1 MKKKDEV
8 EKLSDQ
14 MCKAISTALEYGS
27 KLSQGN
33 HLPDPFYPL
42 TVVVEKLYSKG
53 IENLYK
59 LIQLDVRKEFNDLLN
74 EIKYDLF
81 LERNDYD
88 VKKVYERIDAYQRRY
103 NNDNKSN

>member
-1 MKKKDEV
+1 MEQQDET
-8 EKLSDQ
+8 EKLSTQ
-14 MCKAISTALEYGS
+14 MYKAINKALECGS

-42 TVVVEKLYSKG
+42 TVLVEKLYSKG

-74 EIKYDLF
+74 QIKDDLF
-81 LERNDYD
+81 LERDNYD
-88 VKKVYERIDAYQRRY
+88 VKKVLERIEAYQRKY
-103 NNDNKSN
+103 NDVEQH

>member
-1 MKKKDEV
+1 MEEKDEV
-8 EKLSDQ
+8 EKLSTQ
-14 MCKAISTALEYGS
+14 MCKAINKALECGS
-27 KLSQGN
+27 KLAQGN

-74 EIKYDLF
+74 QIKDDLF
-81 LERNDYD
+81 LERDNYD
-88 VKKVYERIDAYQRRY
+88 VKKVLERIEKYQRRY
-103 NNDNKSN
+103 NDVEQH